1 MPSKRAGLHDECAR
15 PVLFVFSVT
24 AVKDTTLIDST
35 ASSRFFDRP
44 FRAFWQNPDR
54 VVVTVV
60 GIIIAYLSL
69 SPTLMLFYGSFR
81 TKALGVKGNFTLE
94 HYINAYS
101 DPLTYEL
108 FFNSFVFA
116 SGSAILA
123 TVLAAT
129 LAWISIRT
137 NAPFRRVFELT
148 AIVPNIFPPVM
159 LAVAWTVLLSPRTG
173 LINRF
178 LMDIFGLAEAPF
190 DIYSLEGMIFVEA
203 LITTPLAFLL
213 ISAALYSMDPALEES
228 ARVAGSTNIQVARR
242 ITFPI
247 VRPALL
253 AAGMLNFVRA
263 IESFDTPAIIALPA
277 RIEVFTTKLYREA
290 IGAFPPNQN
299 LAAAYAVSL
308 LIITMLFVYFYR
320 RLTARA
326 ERYVTVSGR
335 GYRPTIIDL
344 GKWRYAASGV
354 AGLILILIVVLP
366 FSVLIYVSFV
376 SYVHVPGPRT
386 WELLTLDNYR
396 SNLTDDR
403 TYRALMNSLLLAV
416 GGATLCMLLA
426 AVTAWVTTKSK
437 SAGRGVIE
445 ALTFIPWAFP
455 GTALAIG
462 LLWTYVYMPL
472 PIYGT
477 LWILLIAYITRFLPY
492 GLRTMTST
500 IVQLHDDLPQASM
513 ACGANFLT
521 TFRRIML
528 PLLRPG
534 FIAGWIILATIYL
547 REFSTSV
554 FLYSP
559 GAEPLGP
566 LLYHFYIDGNLGP
579 MCSLALIVSV
589 ICIFLILIARKVGK
603 VGGAIEGH

>member
-1 MPSKRAGLHDECAR
+1 M
-15 PVLFVFSVT
+15 
-24 AVKDTTLIDST
+24 KDTTLAGAG
-35 ASSRFFDRP
+35 ASSRLFERP
-44 FRAFWQNPDR
+44 LRAFWQNPDIA
-54 VVVTVV
+54 VVTVV
-60 GIIIAYLSL
+60 GMVIAYLSL

-81 TKALGVKGNFTLE
+81 TTALGVKGDFTLA
-94 HYINAYS
+94 HYIHAYT
-101 DPLTYEL
+101 DPVTYQL
-108 FFNSFVFA
+108 FFNSFIFS
-116 SGSAILA
+116 SGSALVATFLA
-123 TVLAAT
+123 GT

-137 NAPFRRVFELT
+137 NAPFRRVFEIT
-148 AIVPNIFPPVM
+148 AIVPNILPPVM

-178 LMDIFGLAEAPF
+178 LMELFRLEEAPL
-190 DIYSLEGMIFVEA
+190 DIYSLGGMVFVEA

-228 ARVAGSTNIQVARR
+228 ARVAGSTNLQVAWR

-253 AAGMLNFVRA
+253 AAFMLNFIRA

-277 RIEVFTTKLYREA
+277 RIEVFTTKIYREA
-290 IGAFPPNQN
+290 IGSFPPNQN

-308 LIITMLFVYFYR
+308 LMITMLFVYFYR
-320 RLTARA
+320 RLTKRS
-326 ERYVTVSGR
+326 ERYVTVTGR

-344 GKWRYAASGV
+344 GKWRYVAAAT
-354 AGLILILIVVLP
+354 AGLILTLIVILP

-376 SYVHVPGPRT
+376 TYVHVPGAET

-396 SNLTDDR
+396 SNVADDR
-403 TYRALMNSLLLAV
+403 TYRALLNSLALAV
-416 GGATLCMLLA
+416 GGATICMVLA
-426 AVTAWVTTKSK
+426 ALTAWVTAKSK
-437 SAGRGVIE
+437 VAGRGVIE

-513 ACGANFLT
+513 ACGASFLT
-521 TFRRIML
+521 TFRRILL
-528 PLLRPG
+528 PLLSPG
-534 FIAGWIILATIYL
+534 FVAGWIILATIFL

-559 GAEPLGP
+559 GAEPVGP

-579 MCSLALIVSV
+579 MCSLGLIISV
-589 ICIFLILIARKVGK
+589 ICIALILMARKIGN
-603 VGGAIEGH
+603 VGGSIEGH

>member
-1 MPSKRAGLHDECAR
+1 MKESTLTE
-15 PVLFVFSVT
+15 T
-24 AVKDTTLIDST
+24 A
-35 ASSRFFDRP
+35 APSRFFDGRL
-44 FRAFWQNPDR
+44 RAFWQNPDLL
-54 VVVTVV
+54 VVTGV

-81 TKALGVKGNFTLE
+81 TTALGVEGDFTLT
-94 HYINAYS
+94 HYINAYT

-108 FFNSFVFA
+108 FFNSFIF
-116 SGSAILA
+116 STGSALLA

-137 NAPFRRVFELT
+137 NAPFRRIFELT
-148 AIVPNIFPPVM
+148 AIVPNILPPVM
-159 LAVAWTVLLSPRTG
+159 LAVAWTLLLSPRTG
-173 LINRF
+173 LLNRF
-178 LMDIFGLAEAPF
+178 VMEIFGLEEAPL
-190 DIYSLEGMIFVEA
+190 DIYSLGGMVFVEA

-228 ARVAGSTNIQVARR
+228 ARVAGSTNLQVAWR

-253 AAGMLNFVRA
+253 AAFMLNFVRA

-277 RIEVFTTKLYREA
+277 RIEVFTTKIYREA

-308 LIITMLFVYFYR
+308 LMITMLFVYFYR
-320 RLTARA
+320 RLTVRS
-326 ERYVTVSGR
+326 ERYVTVTGR

-354 AGLILILIVVLP
+354 AGLILLMIVVLP
-366 FSVLIYVSFV
+366 FSVLIYVSFIT
-376 SYVHVPGPRT
+376 YVHIPGPET

-396 SNLTDDR
+396 SNFTDER
-403 TYRALMNSLLLAV
+403 TYQALINSLLLAV

-426 AVTAWVTTKSK
+426 AITAWVTTKSK
-437 SAGRGVIE
+437 AKGRGVIE

-472 PIYGT
+472 PVYGT

-513 ACGANFLT
+513 ACGAGFLT

-579 MCSLALIVSV
+579 MCSLALVVSV
-589 ICIFLILIARKVGK
+589 ICIALILIARKVGR
-603 VGGAIEGH
+603 VGGAVEGH

>member
-1 MPSKRAGLHDECAR
+1 MLNRALAMFKRDPQLSV
-15 PVLFVFSVT
+15 VLFVGV
-24 AVKDTTLIDST
+24 
-35 ASSRFFDRP
+35 
-44 FRAFWQNPDR
+44 
-54 VVVTVV
+54 
-60 GIIIAYLSL
+60 IIAYLSL

-81 TKALGVKGNFTLE
+81 SKPLGVPSEFSLV
-94 HYINAYS
+94 HYVNAYT

-108 FFNSFVFA
+108 LLNSFLFA
-116 SGSAILA
+116 SGSALLA

-137 NAPFRRVFELT
+137 NAPFRKLFELT

-159 LAVAWTVLLSPRTG
+159 LAVSWTVLLSPRTG
-173 LINRF
+173 LINRA
-178 LMDIFGLAEAPF
+178 LMELFGLAEAPLN
-190 DIYSLEGMIFVEA
+190 IYSIPGMMFVEA
-203 LITTPLAFLL
+203 LITAPLAFLL

-228 ARVAGSTNIQVARR
+228 ARVAGSSNFQIARR
-242 ITFPI
+242 ITLPI
-247 VRPALL
+247 IRPALL
-253 AAGMLNFVRA
+253 ASAMLNFVRA

-277 RIEVFTTKLYREA
+277 RIEVFTTKIYREA

-308 LIITMLFVYFYR
+308 LVITMVFVYFYR
-320 RLTARA
+320 RLTARS

-344 GKWRYAASGV
+344 GPWRYGASAL
-354 AGLILILIVVLP
+354 AGSILLLIVVLP
-366 FSVLIYVSFV
+366 FLVMIYVSFIT
-376 SYVHVPGPRT
+376 YVHVPGVKT
-386 WELLTLDNYR
+386 WELLTLENYR
-396 SNLTDDR
+396 ANLTDAR
-403 TYRALMNSLLLAV
+403 TFRALKNSLLLGV
-416 GGATLCMLLA
+416 GGATLCMLIA
-426 AVTAWVTTKSK
+426 ALTAWVTTKSK
-437 SAGRGVIE
+437 ATGVGMIE

-477 LWILLIAYITRFLPY
+477 LWILLIGYITRFLPY

-500 IVQLHDDLPQASM
+500 IVQLHDDLHHASTV
-513 ACGANFLT
+513 CGASFMN
-521 TFRRIML
+521 TFRRILL

-534 FIAGWIILATIYL
+534 FIAGWIILSTIYL
-547 REFSTSV
+547 REFSMSV

-566 LLYHFYIDGNLGP
+566 LLYHFYVDGNLGP

-589 ICIFLILIARKVGK
+589 VCMSLIVIARRIGH
-603 VGGAIEGH
+603 GGGEVAQ

>member
-1 MPSKRAGLHDECAR
+1 
-15 PVLFVFSVT
+15 
-24 AVKDTTLIDST
+24 VKDTTVRNS
-35 ASSRFFDRP
+35 AAFSRLFDRP
-44 FRAFWQNPDR
+44 FQAFWQNPDR
-54 VVVTVV
+54 LVITVV

-81 TKALGVKGNFTLE
+81 TKPLGVEGDFTLG
-94 HYINAYS
+94 HYIAAYS

-108 FFNSFVFA
+108 FLNSFIFA
-116 SGSAILA
+116 AGSAIIA
-123 TVLAAT
+123 TILAAT

-137 NAPFRRVFELT
+137 NAPFRRIFELT
-148 AIVPNIFPPVM
+148 AIIPNIFPPVM
-159 LAVAWTVLLSPRTG
+159 LAVAWTILLSPRTG
-173 LINRF
+173 LINRL
-178 LMDIFGLAEAPF
+178 LMNTFGLAEAPL
-190 DIYSLEGMIFVEA
+190 DIYSLKGMIFVEA

-228 ARVAGSTNIQVARR
+228 ARVAGSTNIQIARR

-308 LIITMLFVYFYR
+308 LLITMLFVYFYR
-320 RLTARA
+320 RLTVRA
-326 ERYVTVSGR
+326 ERYVTVTGR

-344 GKWRYAASGV
+344 GKWRYAAAAV
-354 AGLILILIVVLP
+354 AGLILLLIVVLP
-366 FSVLIYVSFV
+366 FVVLIYVSFI
-376 SYVHVPGPRT
+376 SYVHVPGPQT

-416 GGATLCMLLA
+416 GGATLCMLIA
-426 AVTAWVTTKSK
+426 SITAWVTTKSK
-437 SAGRGVIE
+437 SPGRGVIE

-500 IVQLHDDLPQASM
+500 IVQLHDDLPQAST
-513 ACGANFLT
+513 ACGAGFLT

-589 ICIFLILIARKVGK
+589 ICIALIVIARKIGR
-603 VGGAIEGH
+603 VGGAVEGH

>member
-1 MPSKRAGLHDECAR
+1 MLDRALGMFRRDPQLSV
-15 PVLFVFSVT
+15 VLFVGV
-24 AVKDTTLIDST
+24 VI
-35 ASSRFFDRP
+35 
-44 FRAFWQNPDR
+44 AF
-54 VVVTVV
+54 
-60 GIIIAYLSL
+60 LSL

-81 TKALGVKGNFTLE
+81 SKPLGVPSDFSLA
-94 HYINAYS
+94 HYINAYT

-108 FFNSFVFA
+108 LFNSFLFA
-116 SGSAILA
+116 TGSALLA
-123 TVLAAT
+123 TFLAAT

-137 NAPFRRVFELT
+137 NAPFRKLFELT

-159 LAVAWTVLLSPRTG
+159 LAVSWTVLLSPRTG
-173 LINRF
+173 LINRA
-178 LMDIFGLAEAPF
+178 LMEVFGLGEAPF
-190 DIYSLEGMIFVEA
+190 NIYSVPGMVFVEA
-203 LITTPLAFLL
+203 LITAPLAFLL

-228 ARVAGSTNIQVARR
+228 ARVAGSSNMQIAWR

-247 VRPALL
+247 VRPAML
-253 AAGMLNFVRA
+253 AAMMLNFVRA

-277 RIEVFTTKLYREA
+277 RIEVFTTKIYREA

-308 LIITMLFVYFYR
+308 LVITMIFVYFYR
-320 RLTARA
+320 RLTVRS
-326 ERYVTVSGR
+326 ERYVTVTGR
-335 GYRPTIIDL
+335 GYRPMIIDL
-344 GKWRYAASGV
+344 GNWRYAASAL
-354 AGLILILIVVLP
+354 AGSILLLIVVLP
-366 FSVLIYVSFV
+366 FLVMIYVSFIT
-376 SYVHVPGPRT
+376 YVHVPGAKT
-386 WELLTLDNYR
+386 WELLTLENYR
-396 SNLTDDR
+396 ANLTDAR
-403 TYRALMNSLLLAV
+403 TFRALKNSMLLGV
-416 GGATLCMLLA
+416 GGATSCMLIA
-426 AVTAWVTTKSK
+426 ALTAWVTTKTK

-477 LWILLIAYITRFLPY
+477 LWILLIGYITRFLPY

-500 IVQLHDDLPQASM
+500 IVQLHDDLQQASM
-513 ACGANFLT
+513 VCGASFLA
-521 TFRRIML
+521 TFRRILL

-547 REFSTSV
+547 REFSMSV

-559 GAEPLGP
+559 GSEPLGP
-566 LLYHFYIDGNLGP
+566 LLYHFYVDGNLGP

-589 ICIFLILIARKVGK
+589 ICIVLIILARRIGK

>member
-1 MPSKRAGLHDECAR
+1 
-15 PVLFVFSVT
+15 
-24 AVKDTTLIDST
+24 
-35 ASSRFFDRP
+35 
-44 FRAFWQNPDR
+44 
-54 VVVTVV
+54 
-60 GIIIAYLSL
+60 
-69 SPTLMLFYGSFR
+69 MLFYGSFR

-178 LMDIFGLAEAPF
+178 LMDIFGLAEAPLN
-190 DIYSLEGMIFVEA
+190 IYSLEGMIFVEA

-589 ICIFLILIARKVGK
+589 ICIFLIIIARKVGK